1 MGISTREQYLDR
13 VRQRRPNVYMGGEK
27 IENIVDHPAFQ
38 VGLNSAAITYDQAN
52 HPDYRNLARVYSP
65 LVEEE
70 VSRWTYLMQND
81 QDARAKVKLNK
92 ALGDFLCPCHYRC
105 LTGDLLHAAWA
116 ASYDID
122 KAHGTHYHQNVQE
135 IVKKVQRNDWIIG
148 GGLVSPKGDRSKGA
162 TNQTDPDMFLHVV
175 EKREDGI
182 VVRGAKAHGT
192 AAPYTDILCVVEM
205 EFIPEYYVGFFT
217 PVDAEGIT
225 YICRAP
231 HAPAEPK
238 ELDNPLSSRYGGHV
252 EAMIVFDDVFV
263 PWENVFMCGEV
274 ESIVTFGPILLAS
287 HLFHKC
293 LCRWVNIDLSIG
305 ATALIA
311 DYNGVASAP
320 HILDELSEMAMDAEI
335 VNACAVTSAVEGSKH
350 ESGIYYPKMA
360 PVATGKVYAARKLGE
375 HRYAMQDTAGGLV
388 GTMASEKDFRNPIT
402 GKYLEKYYQG
412 REGVPTEDRVRAFKL
427 IEDLT
432 ASEFAGWY
440 HVMCITGGSPS
451 KILKDMVAM
460 ECNYERCK
468 AKARLAA
475 RIEENG
481 RKLSGGSENG

>member
-1 MGISTREQYLDR
+1 MGIRTKEQYLESVKSR
-13 VRQRRPNVYMGGEK
+13 KPKVYMDGEK
-27 IENIVDHPAFQ
+27 IDSIVDHPAFQ

-52 HPDYRNLARVYSP
+52 HPDYRDLARVYSP
-65 LVEEE
+65 LVDED
-70 VSRWTYLMQND
+70 VSRWTYLMQNE
-81 QDARAKVKLNK
+81 QDALLKAKLNK
-92 ALGDFLCPCHYRC
+92 GLGDLLCPCHYRC
-105 LTGDLLHAAWA
+105 LTSDLLHAAWA
-116 ASYDID
+116 VSYDID
-122 KAHGTHYHQNVQE
+122 KAHGTSYHRNVQE
-135 IVKKVQRNDWIIG
+135 IVRQVQKNDWIIG
-148 GGLVSPKGDRSKGA
+148 GGLVSPKGDRSKGVTEQA
-162 TNQTDPDMFLHVV
+162 DPDMFLHVV

-192 AAPYTDILCVVEM
+192 AAPYTDMLCVVEM

-217 PVDAEGIT
+217 PVDADGIT

-231 HAPAEPK
+231 HAPTGPREI
-238 ELDNPLSSRYGGHV
+238 DNPLSSRFGGHV
-252 EAMIVFDDVFV
+252 EAMIVFDDVFI

-293 LCRWVNIDLSIG
+293 LCRWINIDLSIG

-311 DYNGVASAP
+311 DYNSVESAP
-320 HILDELSEMAMDAEI
+320 HIQDALSNMAMDAEI
-335 VNACAVTSAVEGSKH
+335 INACAIASAVEGITH

-360 PVATGKVYAARKLGE
+360 PVATGKVYSAKKLGA
-375 HRYAMQDTAGGLV
+375 HRYDMQDAAGGLV
-388 GTMASEKDFRNPIT
+388 GTMASEKDYLNEEIRQ
-402 GKYLEKYYQG
+402 YLEKYYQG
-412 REGVPTEDRVRAFKL
+412 KEGVSTEERIRAFKL

-451 KILKDMVAM
+451 KTLKDLVAM
-460 ECNYERCK
+460 ECDYERCK

-475 RIEENG
+475 RINT
-481 RKLSGGSENG
+481 

>member
-1 MGISTREQYLDR
+1 MSIRTKGEYLESLSKR
-13 VRQRRPNVYMGGEK
+13 KPKVYMNGEK
-27 IENIVDHPAFQ
+27 IDNIVDHPAFQ

-52 HPDYRNLARVYSP
+52 NPDYRELARVWSP

-70 VSRWTYLMQND
+70 VSRWTYLMQNA
-81 QDARAKVKLNK
+81 QDALSKARLNK
-92 ALGDFLCPCHYRC
+92 ALGDLLCPCHYRC
-105 LTGDLLHAAWA
+105 LTSDLLHAAWA
-116 ASYDID
+116 VSYDID
-122 KAHGTHYHQNVQE
+122 KTHGTSYHQNVIE
-135 IVKKVQRNDWIIG
+135 IVKEAQRSDWIIG

-162 TNQTDPDMFLHVV
+162 VEQSDPDMFLHVV
-175 EKREDGI
+175 EKRDDGI

-192 AAPYTDILCVVEM
+192 AAPYTDMLCVVEM

-238 ELDNPLSSRYGGHV
+238 EIDNPLSSRFGGHV

-263 PWENVFMCGEV
+263 PWKNVFMCGEV

-293 LCRWVNIDLSIG
+293 LCRWTNIDLSIG
-305 ATALIA
+305 STALIA
-311 DYNGVASAP
+311 DYNSVATAP
-320 HILDELSEMAMDAEI
+320 HIQNAMSEMAMDAEI
-335 VNACAVTSAVEGSKH
+335 VNACAVAAAVEGTKH
-350 ESGIYYPKMA
+350 ESGIYYPRLA
-360 PVATGKVYAARKLGE
+360 PVATGKVYSARKLGE
-375 HRYAMQDTAGGLV
+375 HRYDMQDAAGGLV
-388 GTMASEKDFRNPIT
+388 GTMASEKDYLNAATRE
-402 GKYLEKYYQG
+402 YLEKYYKG
-412 REGVPTEDRVRAFKL
+412 REGVPTEDRIRAFKL

-451 KILKDMVAM
+451 KTLKDMVAL
-460 ECNYERCK
+460 ECDYERCK

-475 RIEENG
+475 GIKE
-481 RKLSGGSENG
+481 

>member
-1 MGISTREQYLDR
+1 MGIRTKGEYLES
-13 VRQRRPNVYMGGEK
+13 VRGRKPVVYMDGDR
-27 IENIVDHPAFQ
+27 IENIADHPAFQ
-38 VGLNSAAITYDQAN
+38 VGLNSAAVTFEQAN
-52 HPDYRNLARVYSP
+52 DPRFSDLAKVWSP

-70 VSRWTYLMQND
+70 VSRWTFLMQNE
-81 QDARAKVKLNK
+81 QDALAKAELNK
-92 ALGDFLCPCHYRC
+92 ALGDLLCPCHYRC

-116 ASYDID
+116 VSYDID
-122 KAHGTHYHQNVQE
+122 KTHGTNYHRNVQQ
-135 IVKKVQRNDWIIG
+135 IVRQAQKNDWIIG

-162 TNQTDPDMFLHVV
+162 AEQADPDMYLHVV
-175 EKREDGI
+175 EKRPDGI

-192 AAPYTDILCVVEM
+192 AAPYTDMLCVVEM
-205 EFIPEYYVGFFT
+205 EFVPEYYVGFFT
-217 PVDAEGIT
+217 PIDAEGIT

-238 ELDNPLSSRYGGHV
+238 DLDNPLSSRFGGHV
-252 EAMIVFDDVFV
+252 EAMIVFEDVFV

-274 ESIVTFGPILLAS
+274 ESIITFGPILLAS

-305 ATALIA
+305 AAALIA
-311 DYNGVASAP
+311 DYNSVAGSP

-335 VNACAVTSAVEGSKH
+335 VNACSIAAAVEGTKH
-350 ESGIYYPKMA
+350 ESGIYYPKLS
-360 PVATGKVYAARKLGE
+360 PVATGKVYSARKLGE
-375 HRYAMQDTAGGLV
+375 NRYAMQDIAGGLV
-388 GTMASEKDFRNPIT
+388 ATMASEKDFENPVT

-412 REGVPTEDRVRAFKL
+412 REGVPAEDRVRAFKL

-451 KILKDMVAM
+451 KTLKDMVAM
-460 ECNYERCK
+460 ECDYERCK
-468 AKARLAA
+468 AKARRAA
-475 RIEENG
+475 KIEE
-481 RKLSGGSENG
+481 